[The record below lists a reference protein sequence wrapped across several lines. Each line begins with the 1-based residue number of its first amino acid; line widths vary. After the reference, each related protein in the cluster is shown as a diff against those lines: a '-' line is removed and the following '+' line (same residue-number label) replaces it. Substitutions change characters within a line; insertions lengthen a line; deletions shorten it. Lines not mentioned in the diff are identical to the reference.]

1 MDTEELRL
9 HTLGASAAPDTEG
22 LTALRVSLRLLR
34 QPKNKKQ
41 KEPEKNYN
49 FKPCSRTLIQC

>member
-34 QPKNKKQ
+34 QQQKIKERKKNRKK
-41 KEPEKNYN
+41 
-49 FKPCSRTLIQC
+49 L

>member
-41 KEPEKNYN
+41 KTK
-49 FKPCSRTLIQC
+49 RTGKKL